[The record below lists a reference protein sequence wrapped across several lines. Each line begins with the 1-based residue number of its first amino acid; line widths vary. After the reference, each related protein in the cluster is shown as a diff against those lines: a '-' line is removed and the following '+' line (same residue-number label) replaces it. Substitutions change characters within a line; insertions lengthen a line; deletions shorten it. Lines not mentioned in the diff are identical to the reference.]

1 VLCGEYSI
9 LEEGSVMSTALV
21 TGGAVRLGR
30 AMVLHLAERGYDIA
44 LHYETSEESAEQT
57 ADSAREEGVRCETYS
72 ANFTNFDTMAPL
84 MDRVLSDF
92 DSLNLLVNSA
102 ANFIQESLEAT
113 SDSTLTDTININLTA
128 PFVLMREYKKK
139 VNGGLI
145 INILDERILR
155 RVPTFGAYSVSK
167 SALAHLTEL
176 SAVEWGATVRVNGI
190 APGLILPPAG
200 QTDEYLT
207 KNAPNIPT
215 KTHGNLSDIL
225 RGLDYLI
232 DSPFVNGEILFIDG
246 GESKKR

>member
-1 VLCGEYSI
+1 
-9 LEEGSVMSTALV
+9 MATALV

-44 LHYETSEESAEQT
+44 FHYGRSQESAEQT
-57 ADSAREEGVRCETYS
+57 SDLVGALGVRCETYS
-72 ANFTNFDTMAPL
+72 ADFTDFNAIAPL
-84 MDRVLSDF
+84 VDQVLADF
-92 DSLNLLVNSA
+92 TSIELLINSA
-102 ANFIQESLEAT
+102 ANFIQENLEET
-113 SDSTLTDTININLTA
+113 SDSTLLDTININLMA

-139 VNGGLI
+139 VNSGLI
-145 INILDERILR
+145 INILDERISR
-155 RVPTFGAYSVSK
+155 RVPTFGPYSVSK

-200 QTDEYLT
+200 STDEYLT
-207 KNAPNIPT
+207 KNAPGIPT
-215 KTHGNLSDIL
+215 QTHGNLSDIL